1 MHPGLNAQ
9 VIDPRSHGSQGKGAL
24 LPQFDSAEIS
34 LNHQL
39 GSLKPGLEVEGG
51 QRRRAAGP

>member
-9 VIDPRSHGSQGKGAL
+9 VIDARSHGSQGKGAL
-24 LPQFDSAEIS
+24 LPQFDSAEMS
-34 LNHQL
+34 LKHQI

-51 QRRRAAGP
+51 ERSRAAGP